1 MDVIL
6 GLSLIRPG
14 PASSGMK
21 ERFVRRRRGLEP
33 PECLHPALRTVLADT
48 YGVMLYQED
57 VLRVAH
63 AAAGLTL
70 AEADRLRKDL
80 GKGPDSPR
88 VDEWRE
94 RFVRGAVAAGAR
106 REDALTLWQRVSRFA
121 AYSYCKAHACTYGEI
136 SYRAVYLR
144 ARWPAEFAAAVL
156 ANQAGYYERRTYLE
170 DARRRGVPILGPDV
184 NASAVEPSTEWVGPP
199 QAGGMVTLLRDH
211 APRDASAQTCEP
223 CAAMAP
229 SAQGATGC
237 LQPVSS
243 NGAHGLASKPWHPTK
258 KVALRVGLMDVRG
271 LSERAMRETAASR
284 ASGGPYGSVADLA
297 ARIKLSREELE
308 NLALAG
314 ALDSLAGNRPRALW
328 QVHAITKRSA
338 APQPGGMVTLLRDH
352 DSPYAAPDSPL
363 CPDLADYSP
372 LQKLL
377 IEDHV
382 LGMTPSASP
391 MAVYRPLMIAD
402 CELRIA
408 DLTANSKDRNP
419 HPSRVCRIAGVL
431 FAERRA
437 RTRTGEFMK
446 FLSLE
451 DETGVI
457 EAVLLPDAYQRLGG
471 RLQARGPYVVT
482 GTVEDHLGARSL
494 LVADLVRFQ
503 PAARPQ
509 AVAAA
514 RRPL

>member
-1 MDVIL
+1 
-6 GLSLIRPG
+6 
-14 PASSGMK
+14 
-21 ERFVRRRRGLEP
+21 
-33 PECLHPALRTVLADT
+33 
-48 YGVMLYQED
+48 
-57 VLRVAH
+57 
-63 AAAGLTL
+63 
-70 AEADRLRKDL
+70 
-80 GKGPDSPR
+80 
-88 VDEWRE
+88 
-94 RFVRGAVAAGAR
+94 
-106 REDALTLWQRVSRFA
+106 
-121 AYSYCKAHACTYGEI
+121 
-136 SYRAVYLR
+136 
-144 ARWPAEFAAAVL
+144 
-156 ANQAGYYERRTYLE
+156 
-170 DARRRGVPILGPDV
+170 
-184 NASAVEPSTEWVGPP
+184 
-199 QAGGMVTLLRDH
+199 
-211 APRDASAQTCEP
+211 
-223 CAAMAP
+223 
-229 SAQGATGC
+229 
-237 LQPVSS
+237 
-243 NGAHGLASKPWHPTK
+243 
-258 KVALRVGLMDVRG
+258 MDVRG
-271 LSERAMRETAASR
+271 LSERAMRETVASR
-284 ASGGPYGSVADLA
+284 ASGGPYRSVADLA

-338 APQPGGMVTLLRDH
+338 APRPAGGMVTLLGDH
-352 DSPYAAPDSPL
+352 VPCAAAPPPPP

-382 LGMTPSASP
+382 LGMTPSANP

-408 DLTANSKDRNP
+408 DLTATNKTPS
-419 HPSRVCRIAGVL
+419 PSRVCRVAGVL

-471 RLQARGPYVVT
+471 RLRARGPYVVT
-482 GTVEDHLGARSL
+482 GTVEDRLGALSL